1 MNQAHRILI
10 IEDDKYILNLID
22 LLAREEGYRTFLAS
36 TGHFALTLYSAQTP
50 DIVILD
56 LGLPD
61 LDGFDIIRK
70 IRETDSTPI
79 LIVSAMGDESQKIEA
94 LDLGADDYITKPFHT
109 GELLARIRVIERRL
123 KLMETEP
130 PSRKLTIEYMTIDLE
145 QGLLWID
152 GSEVHLTLIE
162 FKLLRLLVLN
172 RGKVLTYNFIM
183 KNVWGHGEFAD
194 ANNLR
199 VCMASL
205 RKKIEKDTA
214 NPNFILTQVGIG
226 YRFISI

>member
-1 MNQAHRILI
+1 MNQARSILI

-36 TGHFALTLYSAQTP
+36 TGHFALTLYSAQIP

-145 QGLLWID
+145 QGLLWIE

>member
-1 MNQAHRILI
+1 
-10 IEDDKYILNLID
+10 
-22 LLAREEGYRTFLAS
+22 
-36 TGHFALTLYSAQTP
+36 
-50 DIVILD
+50 VLD

-61 LDGFDIIRK
+61 LCGLDIISK

-79 LIVSAMGDESQKIEA
+79 LVVSAMGDESKKIDA

-123 KLMETEP
+123 KLMENEP
-130 PSRKLTIEYMTIDLE
+130 PTRKLTIEYMTIDLE

-152 GSEVHLTLIE
+152 GNEVHLTLIE
-162 FKLLRLLVLN
+162 FKLLRLLILN

-183 KNVWGHGEFAD
+183 NNIWGYGECAD

-205 RKKIEKDTA
+205 RKKIERDTA
-214 NPNFILTQVGIG
+214 NPNFILTQIGIG
-226 YRFISI
+226 YRFISV